1 VFRAKPRSKQAVIRG
16 LEELG
21 RHAEALKV
29 EKFKCRARI
38 FFSTE
43 GSLDVHFFLAHKA
56 ETHPGSETVLDVLD
70 SEKTF
75 IPLEDILTNEI
86 LLVGK
91 TEIMYV
97 ELSGEDAPQRP
108 QKALEIPVRVE
119 LLNGEIMEG
128 SFFSDLPPD
137 KLRLSDYLSY
147 TPRFV
152 LLWGG
157 RTYHIL
163 NKTKILSVKHR

>member
-1 VFRAKPRSKQAVIRG
+1 M
-16 LEELG
+16 
-21 RHAEALKV
+21 KV
-29 EKFKCRARI
+29 EKFKRRAKI

-43 GSLDVHFFLAHKA
+43 GSLDVHFFLAYQA
-56 ETHPGSETVLDVLD
+56 ETHPGSETVLDVLA

-97 ELSGEDAPQRP
+97 ELSGEDTP
-108 QKALEIPVRVE
+108 QKLERALNIPVKVE
-119 LLNGEIMEG
+119 LLNGEVMEG

-137 KLRLSDYLSY
+137 RLRLSDYLTY
-147 TPRFV
+147 TPQFIR
-152 LLWGG
+152 LWGDK
-157 RTYHIL
+157 TEHIL
-163 NKTKILSVKHR
+163 NKARILSVKHR